1 MPALLILAALVA
13 TLAAFG
19 LAALR
24 WGRDSRDWSVDGF
37 VSTAVGLR

>member
-1 MPALLILAALVA
+1 MPALFILAALVA

-24 WGRDSRDWSVDGF
+24 WSQDSRDWSVDGI
-37 VSTAVGLR
+37 VSTALGLR